1 MFFSCALLEDTPVL
15 ESENP
20 KNKSAV
26 SAASLDYVHFQ
37 AVIKSAASA
46 DSLRGGHASRRLDDG
61 PSFSQLLGA
70 LAPKKSEVKGKPG
83 GNPEPGDRLRFVFVF
98 VSCVAC
104 VRAGEAKL
112 RVRARCRVFLLTLAS
127 AVEVLLLFAASLR
140 SSGRGVYVSFKA
152 KWIQI
157 CTPGRSLQVFSVGFM
172 KVLHQ
177 MRVCGIGFTANPLK
191 TNVWCIS
198 CRKNLIKTRV

>member
-1 MFFSCALLEDTPVL
+1 MHLYGLG
-15 ESENP
+15 
-20 KNKSAV
+20 
-26 SAASLDYVHFQ
+26 YV
-37 AVIKSAASA
+37 
-46 DSLRGGHASRRLDDG
+46 
-61 PSFSQLLGA
+61 
-70 LAPKKSEVKGKPG
+70 SEVKGKPG

-127 AVEVLLLFAASLR
+127 AVGSSPSFAASLR
-140 SSGRGVYVSFKA
+140 SSGRGVYVGFKA
-152 KWIQI
+152 KWVQI
-157 CTPGRSLQVFSVGFM
+157 WTTPLSLHVFYVGFM
-172 KVLHQ
+172 KVLHKT
-177 MRVCGIGFTANPLK
+177 RVYGMGFMANPLK